1 MSKKQEPTTLWS
13 IISDDSRR
21 ALVKAHQIAVAR
33 EKFAEADK
41 SFAKADDELT
51 QWIAPNG
58 MLYLEP
64 RSVITQMIQ
73 DGSWR

>member
-21 ALVKAHQIAVAR
+21 ALVKAHQIATAR
-33 EKFAEADK
+33 EKFAKADE
-41 SFAKADDELT
+41 SLAKADDALT

-58 MLYLEP
+58 MLFIEP
-64 RSVITQMIQ
+64 RSVIQAMIT